1 MLEFFISLFILISF
15 FFYFQIKK
23 IEKLSE
29 DKRLLVNDLAKKD
42 FEINNLKNSN
52 YKASISDVKDKQ
64 IIDCKEE
71 IFNKNKKIEELKKE
85 LTNFNE
91 KHQANKKRISELLED
106 KKKIDYL
113 EVSLD
118 KFKIENDFLIERNK
132 ELIIFKDNNELE
144 NKYLLLENKYYSL
157 SDKYDKCKER
167 LDQLKNDLY
176 DKNNE
181 NKFLTKE
188 NKRLLKFEDPSSY
201 KILLKEFDNYVYQET
216 KKINMWQKSIKEIY
230 NNIRPILD
238 NLILAVNKYKK
249 DEINSVKEEVKKIYG
264 DMYELKDKKD
274 ILIQEIESF
283 NQVYSKLRSDSYITT
298 SFPDVLVEFY
308 KYGRPIT
315 INNLN
320 RVKKEIK
327 NYIDTGNFLSTL
339 NDSNNDLNKKG
350 KILLEFFKF
359 RFNLRLKRL
368 KSHHIDDVKKSIS
381 SDAREINNLCKKTMG
396 VFLNPAFLKLHLE
409 QAVWQGMLL
418 EESKQKK
425 ELEQELREQLLEE
438 QKVREEYDKK
448 IKIEEEKEK
457 QAIEL
462 YEKIKKEL
470 IDANQSDLFLLQEY
484 EYKIKNLEIEIEN
497 HRNNQRQLSMA
508 QQTKAGHVYIIS
520 NIGSFGEELFKI
532 GLTRRLEPI
541 DRVKE
546 LSNASV
552 PFEYDIHAMIQS
564 EDAPALEKQLH
575 HYFGDKRVNKV
586 NPRKEFFKLEL
597 YEVEKYLKSIG
608 IEAEF
613 LYKADAYQYNE
624 TLRIEQMSIEEKEK
638 ILSILENEEF
648 DDEEFEQVQELA
660 MNS

>member
-52 YKASISDVKDKQ
+52 YKVSISDVKDKQ

-91 KHQANKKRISELLED
+91 KHQANKKRISELLEN

-283 NQVYSKLRSDSYITT
+283 NQVYSKL
-298 SFPDVLVEFY
+298 
-308 KYGRPIT
+308 
-315 INNLN
+315 
-320 RVKKEIK
+320 
-327 NYIDTGNFLSTL
+327 
-339 NDSNNDLNKKG
+339 
-350 KILLEFFKF
+350 
-359 RFNLRLKRL
+359 
-368 KSHHIDDVKKSIS
+368 
-381 SDAREINNLCKKTMG
+381 
-396 VFLNPAFLKLHLE
+396 
-409 QAVWQGMLL
+409 
-418 EESKQKK
+418 
-425 ELEQELREQLLEE
+425 
-438 QKVREEYDKK
+438 
-448 IKIEEEKEK
+448 
-457 QAIEL
+457 
-462 YEKIKKEL
+462 
-470 IDANQSDLFLLQEY
+470 
-484 EYKIKNLEIEIEN
+484 
-497 HRNNQRQLSMA
+497 
-508 QQTKAGHVYIIS
+508 
-520 NIGSFGEELFKI
+520 
-532 GLTRRLEPI
+532 
-541 DRVKE
+541 
-546 LSNASV
+546 
-552 PFEYDIHAMIQS
+552 
-564 EDAPALEKQLH
+564 
-575 HYFGDKRVNKV
+575 
-586 NPRKEFFKLEL
+586 
-597 YEVEKYLKSIG
+597 
-608 IEAEF
+608 
-613 LYKADAYQYNE
+613 
-624 TLRIEQMSIEEKEK
+624 
-638 ILSILENEEF
+638 
-648 DDEEFEQVQELA
+648 
-660 MNS
+660 